1 MKIIRLTYITDD
13 ENFAT
18 TYENPIFNS
27 HTGEYEISNP
37 LPWSNN
43 ILTQSILNF
52 FIFVYYGDRFDW
64 RFAYKYEIELAT
76 DFGLVTYFIKQYER
90 DERWFLTEEFFCES
104 SRLAWSHQAEYG
116 YRSRIDNER
125 VYRNK
130 PRNQSMFVE
139 LSRKLLLNYPLALDV
154 TMCFFAEEIEKW
166 RTYCDG
172 LSKEERAHSLILE
185 RMSNILPSPRREYDI
200 PKNR

>member
-1 MKIIRLTYITDD
+1 MKIIRLTYIPDN
-13 ENFAT
+13 ENFAAI
-18 TYENPIFNS
+18 YENPIFNNQ
-27 HTGEYEISNP
+27 TGKYEISNP
-37 LPWSNN
+37 HLWSDTIGTRN
-43 ILTQSILNF
+43 ILNF
-52 FIFVYYGDRFDW
+52 FFCTLYANDFFLQIS
-64 RFAYKYEIELAT
+64 YKYEIELAT

-125 VYRNK
+125 VYSNK